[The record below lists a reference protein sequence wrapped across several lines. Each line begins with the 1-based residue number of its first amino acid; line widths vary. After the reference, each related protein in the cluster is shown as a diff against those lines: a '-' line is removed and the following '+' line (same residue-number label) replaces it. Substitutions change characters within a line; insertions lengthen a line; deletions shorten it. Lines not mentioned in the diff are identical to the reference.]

1 MQEEETIGPVIGIVI
16 IVAIIFFG
24 GLFIFF
30 GQNQEAQTTMTEAST
45 TESVFSTTDQ
55 ATETENLLL
64 QR

>member
-16 IVAIIFFG
+16 IMAIIFFG

-30 GQNQEAQTTMTEAST
+30 GQSQEAQAPTEAST
-45 TESVFSTTDQ
+45 TENAFETTEQ
-55 ATETENLLL
+55 ATGTDNLLL